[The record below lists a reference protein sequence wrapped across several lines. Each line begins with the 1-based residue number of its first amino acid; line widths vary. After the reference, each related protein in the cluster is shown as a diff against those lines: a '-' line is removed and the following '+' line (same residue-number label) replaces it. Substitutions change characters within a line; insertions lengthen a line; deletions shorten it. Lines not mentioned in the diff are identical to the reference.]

1 MRDYNLY
8 RPVLRENRYHVSY
21 GYHTYHTI
29 LQTLLAEKVF
39 KKNVAWDN
47 RMATQHLPRDLVR
60 LSSE

>member
-39 KKNVAWDN
+39 KKNVA
-47 RMATQHLPRDLVR
+47 
-60 LSSE
+60 